1 MLLLPVGLCVTSHL
15 DVADLHV
22 CRPISSLSF
31 VSKILERVIDSRLTQ
46 HVNPLYILSSFQSAY
61 RKCHS
66 TETALVKV
74 HNDLISAIDHG
85 YLGALVTLDFSS
97 TFDTVDHQ
105 TFLSLLQQRF
115 GVADSARNWFN
126 SYPSGRAHTVHLPSG
141 VSDTVAVHCGVPQ
154 GSSLRPK
161 IFNTY
166 Y

>member
-85 YLGALVTLDFSS
+85 YLGALVTLDLSS
-97 TFDTVDHQ
+97 AFDIVEHQ
-105 TFLSLLQQRF
+105 TFLSILQQRF
-115 GVADSARNWFN
+115 GVADSALNSFN
-126 SYPSGRAHTVHLPSG
+126 SPVRSHTHRPF
-141 VSDTVAVHCGVPQ
+141 TVWRIQH
-154 GSSLRPK
+154 SSSSSSV
-161 IFNTY
+161 Y
-166 Y
+166 